1 MSGTVFAIGSYHLIA
16 SLSFMN
22 HHHPARSGALLS
34 IDLDAICANWRL
46 LKHLV
51 GPADCAAV
59 VKADAYGLDA
69 SRVAPA
75 LARAGCS
82 HFFVAHLDEAI
93 ALRPHLPAAARVYVL
108 HGAPPGVEAE
118 FVAHD
123 LIPVLNCLPQVDAW
137 SRLARTEQRALPA
150 LLQVDTGMARLG
162 LSSRD
167 LADIVADPSR
177 LHGIELRYLMSHLA
191 CAEAQDHAGNALQLE
206 RFRTA
211 LAAFPQAPG
220 CFANSSGIFLGR
232 DDHFGLVR
240 PGAAL
245 YGIAPVAG
253 AANPM
258 RAVIRLQGKVI
269 QTRQIEAGAGV
280 GYSLSWR
287 AAQASRI
294 ATVAVGYADGYLRSL
309 SNRGIARINGVDLPL
324 VGNVSMDTIT
334 LDVSALPADALP
346 TGSLVDLIDDSHGVD
361 AVAQR
366 ASTIGYEI
374 LTSLGARYARH
385 YIGG

>member
-1 MSGTVFAIGSYHLIA
+1 
-16 SLSFMN
+16 MN
-22 HHHPARSGALLS
+22 HHRPEHSGALLS

-46 LKHLV
+46 LKEML

-75 LARAGCS
+75 LARAGCG

-93 ALRPHLPAAARVYVL
+93 ALRPHLPAAARLYVL

-118 FVAHD
+118 FLAHD

-137 SRLARTEQRALPA
+137 SRLARAEQRALPA

-162 LSSRD
+162 LAASE
-167 LADIVADPSR
+167 LAAIVADPGR
-177 LHGIELRYLMSHLA
+177 LHGIQLCYLMSHLA
-191 CAEAQDHAGNALQLE
+191 CAEAQDNPSNALQLE
-206 RFRTA
+206 RFRAA
-211 LAAFPQAPG
+211 LTAFPQIPG
-220 CFANSSGIFLGR
+220 SFANSSGIFLGR
-232 DDHFGLVR
+232 DYHFGLAR

-245 YGIAPVAG
+245 YGVAPVAG

-258 RAVIRLQGKVI
+258 RAVIRLQGRVI
-269 QTRQIEAGAGV
+269 QTRRIEAGSGV
-280 GYSLSWR
+280 GYGLSWR

-309 SNRGIARINGVDLPL
+309 SNRGLARVDGIELPL
-324 VGNVSMDTIT
+324 VGKVSMDTIT
-334 LDVSALPADALP
+334 LDVSALPADALQ

-361 AVAQR
+361 AVAER
-366 ASTIGYEI
+366 TGTIAYEI
-374 LTSLGARYARH
+374 LTSLGARYARR